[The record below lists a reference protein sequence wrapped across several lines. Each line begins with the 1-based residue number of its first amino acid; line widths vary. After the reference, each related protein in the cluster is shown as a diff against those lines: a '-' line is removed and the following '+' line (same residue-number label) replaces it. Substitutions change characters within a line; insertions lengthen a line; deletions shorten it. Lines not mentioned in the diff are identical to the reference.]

1 MSCRIGVLLIVLSV
15 ALAACSSPADRA
27 YKGCK
32 ARFDEAN
39 EKAKA
44 TAPKDPTGKAMADA
58 MLTMAAGMGEATC
71 DAIRQNCKSDPNG
84 QMCQAAVSEFS
95 K

>member
-1 MSCRIGVLLIVLSV
+1 MSCRIGAILVLGV
-15 ALAACSSPADRA
+15 ALAACSNPAERA

-32 ARFDEAN
+32 ARFDQDT
-39 EKAKA
+39 EKARASAPTDPAAKA
-44 TAPKDPTGKAMADA
+44 IADA
-58 MLTMAAGMGEATC
+58 MLTMTAGMGEATC

-84 QMCQAAVSEFS
+84 QMCQAAISEFS